1 MSDKAT
7 TDRTAWV
14 RSVLTEYEQP
24 LIRYAVRMTGDAER
38 ARDVVQDVFV
48 RLCDVDPGE
57 MNGRMP
63 AWLYT
68 VCRNRALDVLR
79 KDGRMTT
86 VADERIET
94 SDTAEHEPSFALER
108 KETASRV
115 GLIIDDLPANQREVL
130 ALRFEND
137 LSYRDIAAVTNLT
150 VSNVG
155 YLIHTAIRTL
165 RERLAA
171 AGD

>member
-7 TDRTAWV
+7 TDRTTWV

-24 LIRYAVRMTGDAER
+24 LIRYAVRITGDVER
-38 ARDVVQDVFV
+38 ARDVVQDVFL
-48 RLCDVDPGE
+48 RLCDADPGE

-63 AWLYT
+63 AWLYA
-68 VCRNRALDVLR
+68 VCRNRAVDVLR
-79 KDGRMTT
+79 KDGRMQT
-86 VADERIET
+86 AAEKRIET
-94 SDTAEHEPSFALER
+94 SDAAEREPSFVLER

-115 GLIIDDLPANQREVL
+115 GLIIDDLPTNQREVL

-137 LSYRDIAAVTNLT
+137 LSYRDIAAVTSLT
-150 VSNVG
+150 ASNVG

>member
-1 MSDKAT
+1 MSETKT
-7 TDRTAWV
+7 SDRANWV
-14 RSVLTEYEQP
+14 GSVLAEYEQP
-24 LIRYAVRMTGDAER
+24 LIRYAVRITGDAER

-79 KDGRMTT
+79 KDGRMQT
-86 VADERIET
+86 VADKRIEL
-94 SDTAEHEPSFALER
+94 SDAAKHEPSFVLER

-130 ALRFEND
+130 ALRFEHD
-137 LSYRDIAAVTNLT
+137 LSYRDIAAVTSLT

-171 AGD
+171 ADS